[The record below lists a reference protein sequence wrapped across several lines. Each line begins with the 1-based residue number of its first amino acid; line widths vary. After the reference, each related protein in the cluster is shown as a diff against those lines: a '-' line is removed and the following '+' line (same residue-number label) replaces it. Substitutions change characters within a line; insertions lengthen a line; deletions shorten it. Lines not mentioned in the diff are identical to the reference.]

1 MLTIEKRIP
10 GIIREIIIKINKET
24 VKIKNPS

>member
-10 GIIREIIIKINKET
+10 AIIQEIIIKINNT
-24 VKIKNPS
+24 TYVIKKPR

>member
-10 GIIREIIIKINKET
+10 EIIQEIIIKINKET